1 MTPRIDLYLISLTI
15 DLLLDALVLR
25 VVLSDYLLQL
35 LMREL
40 VHRVQAE
47 VHRLLLRFLLL
58 RLWLLVRLLD
68 WLDLGELL
76 LEVGVR
82 GVASSLVDHLGKLPW
97 QVNLLDLLF
106 EFVKGTHFY

>member
-1 MTPRIDLYLISLTI
+1 MC
-15 DLLLDALVLR
+15 
-25 VVLSDYLLQL
+25 
-35 LMREL
+35 EL
-40 VHRVQAE
+40 VHRVQTK
-47 VHRLLLRFLLL
+47 VHRLLLLL
-58 RLWLLVRLLD
+58 RLWLLVWLLD

-82 GVASSLVDHLGKLPW
+82 GVASLVDHLGKLPW

>member
-1 MTPRIDLYLISLTI
+1 MTSISVLSISLTI

-25 VVLSDYLLQL
+25 VVLPDYLLQL

-58 RLWLLVRLLD
+58 RLWVLVRLLD
-68 WLDLGELL
+68 WLDLGKLL

-82 GVASSLVDHLGKLPW
+82 GVASLVDHLRKLPW
-97 QVNLLDLLF
+97 QVYLLDLLF
-106 EFVKGTHFY
+106 EFVKGTHLY

>member
-1 MTPRIDLYLISLTI
+1 
-15 DLLLDALVLR
+15 
-25 VVLSDYLLQL
+25 
-35 LMREL
+35 MREL

-47 VHRLLLRFLLL
+47 VHRLLLRLLL
-58 RLWLLVRLLD
+58 LWLLLGLGLLD

-82 GVASSLVDHLGKLPW
+82 GVASLVDHLGKLPR
-97 QVNLLDLLF
+97 QVHLLDLLF

>member
-1 MTPRIDLYLISLTI
+1 
-15 DLLLDALVLR
+15 
-25 VVLSDYLLQL
+25 
-35 LMREL
+35 MREL

-47 VHRLLLRFLLL
+47 VHRLLLRLLL
-58 RLWLLVRLLD
+58 LWLLLGLGLLD

-82 GVASSLVDHLGKLPW
+82 GVASLVDHLGKLPW
-97 QVNLLDLLF
+97 QVHLLDLLF

>member
-1 MTPRIDLYLISLTI
+1 MTSISVLSISLTI

-25 VVLSDYLLQL
+25 VVLPDDLLQL

-47 VHRLLLRFLLL
+47 VHSLLLRLLLL
-58 RLWLLVRLLD
+58 RLWLLGLGLLD

-82 GVASSLVDHLGKLPW
+82 GVASLVDHLGKLPW

-106 EFVKGTHFY
+106 EFVKGTHLY